1 SSGPNFLTCSTTHL
15 SIAVAALMVARTTRS
30 ETAALEFRPARTTH
44 VKSSLRCGSRSR
56 APWGA
61 DFLLRVPFSFLIN
74 RPQLT
79 VDPLCISF
87 SFVGA
92 ASQGLSGSIGGS
104 VKGDLC
110 LTRGRFC

>member
-1 SSGPNFLTCSTTHL
+1 MYGGRGDG
-15 SIAVAALMVARTTRS
+15 VTR
-30 ETAALEFRPARTTH
+30 P
-44 VKSSLRCGSRSR
+44 
-56 APWGA
+56 PM
-61 DFLLRVPFSFLIN
+61 PIFLID

-79 VDPLCISF
+79 VDPLCITF
-87 SFVGA
+87 TFVGA